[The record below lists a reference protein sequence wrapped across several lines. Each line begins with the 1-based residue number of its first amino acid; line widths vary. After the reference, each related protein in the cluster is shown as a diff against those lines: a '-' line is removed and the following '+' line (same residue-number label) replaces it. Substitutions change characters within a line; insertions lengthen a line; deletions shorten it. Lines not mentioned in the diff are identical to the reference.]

1 MNRSLAVVSSLLML
15 GACTRPPPLR
25 TRNVVLVVTDGLRW
39 QDVFGGADSSIMFG
53 DARYLG
59 DSAAI
64 RREFWRPTI
73 DERRRAMMPFLWNTI
88 ARRGQVYGN
97 ATRGSVAQVTN
108 GLKFSY
114 PGYNEMLSG
123 APDPRIRSNSFGPNP
138 NVTVFE
144 YLAKTRTF
152 AGRVAAFGTW
162 GVFNDIFNKSRAG
175 PFVHAGWS
183 APIAAP
189 QSHSDSLL
197 NRLYATTT
205 HEWDDNTYDS
215 FMQASLLEYL
225 RTNRPRVLFV
235 GYGETDEWAHAG
247 RYDNV
252 LRSARAV
259 DGFIEELWNTLQRL
273 PEYRG
278 TTTMLVTTDHGRGSA
293 GTEWRDHGENVGG
306 AENIWI
312 AAIGPDTP
320 PLGERANTS
329 RVTQSQIAGTLAAL
343 LGQPFGA
350 GAPAI
355 GEIVRR

>member
-1 MNRSLAVVSSLLML
+1 MNRSLVLVSLLML
-15 GACTRPPPLR
+15 GACTRPPAPR

-59 DSAAI
+59 DTAAI
-64 RREFWRPTI
+64 RRDFWRPTI

-144 YLAKTRTF
+144 YLAKTRIF

-162 GVFNDIFNKSRAG
+162 GVFNDIFNQAARAERSCTPAG
-175 PFVHAGWS
+175 PRRS
-183 APIAAP
+183 ARRSRTPIRCSTASTRRRSTRGTTTRTIRSCRRVSSSSCERIGRECCSSATARRTSGRMP
-189 QSHSDSLL
+189 A
-197 NRLYATTT
+197 ATT
-205 HEWDDNTYDS
+205 
-215 FMQASLLEYL
+215 MC
-225 RTNRPRVLFV
+225 
-235 GYGETDEWAHAG
+235 
-247 RYDNV
+247 

-293 GTEWRDHGENVGG
+293 GTEWRDHGENIGG

-320 PLGERANTS
+320 PLGERANST

-343 LGQPFGA
+343 LGQPFA
-350 GAPAI
+350 TGAPAI
-355 GEIVRR
+355 SEIVRR